1 MIVFGAIAPH
11 GGIILD
17 GESPTRTAMEELGR
31 RHAAAAPDATIVITP
46 HGVHLEGSFAVVTAA
61 TVAGDLGG
69 SNTRLSCA
77 VDLGL
82 AHAVVEAL
90 REVGPAA
97 GVSFGS
103 NDPADAEMPMD
114 WGTLIPLWF
123 IGGRA
128 NPQTPVVVVSP
139 ARAFSF
145 EAHVRA
151 GQALADACGERRV
164 AVIAS
169 ADHGHAHESDGPYGF
184 HPAASEYDA
193 RVVELVRENRLDDG
207 VGLGTIV
214 DLAKADS
221 LWQLLM
227 LHGALGD
234 GFDAHLLSYEAP
246 TYFGMLCAA
255 FEPR

>member
-11 GGIILD
+11 GGIVLD
-17 GESPTRTAMEELGR
+17 GESPTRAAMEELGR
-31 RHAAAAPDATIVITP
+31 LHAATAPDTTIVLTP

-61 TVAGDLGG
+61 TVVGDLGG
-69 SNTRLSCA
+69 PETRLSCT
-77 VDLGL
+77 VDLPL
-82 AHAVVEAL
+82 AHAIVDAL

-103 NDPADAEMPMD
+103 NDPADAAMPMD

-123 IGGRA
+123 IGGDA
-128 NPQTPVVVVSP
+128 PVVVVSP
-139 ARAFSF
+139 AREFSF

-151 GQALADACGERRV
+151 GAAIAAACADKRV

-184 HPAASEYDA
+184 HPAAAEYDA
-193 RVVELVRENRLDDG
+193 RVVELVRENRLGDG

-234 GFDAHLLSYEAP
+234 GFDSHLLSYEVP

>member
-11 GGIILD
+11 GGIVLD
-17 GESPTRTAMEELGR
+17 GESPTRAAMEELGR
-31 RHAAAAPDATIVITP
+31 RHEAAAPDATIVLTP
-46 HGVHLEGSFAVVTAA
+46 HGIHLEDSFAVVTAG

-69 SNTRLSCA
+69 PDTRLSCT
-77 VDLGL
+77 VERVL
-82 AHAVVEAL
+82 AHAVVDAL
-90 REVGPAA
+90 RAVGPAA
-97 GVSFGS
+97 GVSFGR
-103 NDPADAEMPMD
+103 NDPALAEMPMD

-123 IGGRA
+123 IGGRSDRQ
-128 NPQTPVVVVSP
+128 PPVVVVSP
-139 ARAFSF
+139 AREFSF

-151 GQALADACGERRV
+151 GAAIAAACADKRV

-184 HPAASEYDA
+184 HPAAAEYDA
-193 RVVELVRENRLDDG
+193 RVVELVRENRLGDA

-234 GFDAHLLSYEAP
+234 AFDAHLLSYEVP

-255 FEPR
+255 FEPL